1 MHDQLLRTYQV
12 AFNGRGEKGEIPLHT
27 RVKAVTAKGAIRAF
41 KEMHK
46 PVAGSLLGD
55 PKDITE
61 QVLREEKEAQSLP
74 QK

>member
-12 AFNGRGEKGEIPLHT
+12 AFNGRGEKGDIPLHT

-41 KEMHK
+41 KEMYK

-55 PKDITE
+55 AQDITE
-61 QVLREEKEAQSLP
+61 QVLREEKETQSLP

>member
-1 MHDQLLRTYQV
+1 MHEQHLRTYQV
-12 AFNGRGEKGEIPLHT
+12 AFNGRGEKCDIPLHT

-41 KEMHK
+41 KEMYK

-61 QVLREEKEAQSLP
+61 QVLREEREAQGTA

>member
-12 AFNGRGEKGEIPLHT
+12 VFNGRGEKGEIPLHT
-27 RVKAVTAKGAIRAF
+27 RVKAVTAKAAIRAF
-41 KEMHK
+41 KEMYK
-46 PVAGSLLGD
+46 PVAGTLLGD
-55 PKDITE
+55 PQDITE